1 MKKRI
6 AALALAFA
14 MVLGT
19 VALAA
24 GTEKSITVSPMTL
37 NINGQT
43 VTPTKSNG
51 EAAEVFAY
59 NGATYVPLR
68 YLSELLGI
76 QVEWDKAD
84 PNTARLVGENIV
96 LPAQPAGGYT
106 PGTYVGVS
114 ENGMGGKVTVEVT
127 VTADAIAKVEV
138 TKHAETPGISTPALE
153 RIPGAIVE
161 ANSTEV
167 EGVSGAT
174 LTSNAIK
181 EAVSKALAVARGEAK
196 AEEGNSKVSTEL
208 PFDKPDVL
216 VIGCGFAGMNTA
228 LAAAEAGANV
238 VALEKTGKWGGS
250 ANVGG
255 STLSGAGTKMQ
266 AEAGIVDTPELMV
279 EEIEKRNAG
288 NGGKENYNEQ
298 LTWYY
303 ARHSGEAV
311 DWLDGLGVDLGDRV
325 PRMPSLYEPMNV
337 ARVYS
342 SGKISTYL
350 EAVGNLL
357 TAQVE
362 AGKVAIL
369 YNTEATEL
377 IMDGKTVVGVKAE
390 TEDGTKLDFRA
401 PATVMCTGGYG
412 HSEELLHKYNFQ
424 NCLTTSPEFCTG
436 DGFRFALQAGGVLK
450 NMDYCSTYAGG
461 VRDGDNF
468 VKTLSVR
475 VKDFPYMIFV
485 NKDGQRFVDEL
496 GAADGSDYDEIT
508 SWWKKGDNTVYIM
521 FDQAMVDTL
530 HAKEMPIFSGDK
542 DWSKWDTAV
551 EKGQEV
557 FKADSVA
564 EAAKLAGIDA
574 AGLEATVSR
583 YNGFVAAGKD
593 ADFGRTREMQK
604 FETGPYYIIR
614 TIPYV
619 MITSGGAWMNDKC
632 QLLNEA
638 GEPIPGLY
646 QAGEMVGNANICGHT
661 TFGGIQN
668 TGCVVFGKQAGTQAA
683 AYAAAGK

>member
-1 MKKRI
+1 MKKRVLS
-6 AALALAFA
+6 LALAVA
-14 MVLGT
+14 MCLSLG
-19 VALAA
+19 ACGNKEGKESPEA
-24 GTEKSITVSPMTL
+24 GI
-37 NINGQT
+37 
-43 VTPTKSNG
+43 
-51 EAAEVFAY
+51 
-59 NGATYVPLR
+59 
-68 YLSELLGI
+68 
-76 QVEWDKAD
+76 
-84 PNTARLVGENIV
+84 
-96 LPAQPAGGYT
+96 YT
-106 PGTYVGVS
+106 PGTYVGIS
-114 ENGMGGKVTVEVT
+114 EKGMGGKVTVEVT
-127 VTADAIAKVEV
+127 VDANAITEVNV
-138 TKHAETPGISTPALE
+138 TKHGETPGISDPAIE
-153 RIPGAIVE
+153 KIPAAIQE
-161 ANSTEV
+161 ANSAEV
-167 EGVSGAT
+167 EAVAGAT
-174 LTSNAIK
+174 LTSEAIK
-181 EAVSKALAVARGEAK
+181 EAVANALAVARGEAEPVVEDDT
-196 AEEGNSKVSTEL
+196 ASVEL
-208 PFDKPDVL
+208 PFESPDVI

-238 VALEKTGKWGGS
+238 VVLEKTGKWGGS

-266 AEAGIVDTPELMV
+266 KEAGIEDTPELMV
-279 EEIEKRNAG
+279 EEIEKRNAD
-288 NGGKENYNEQ
+288 NGGSENYNEE

-311 DWLDGLGVDLGDRV
+311 DWLDSLGVDLGDRV

-342 SGKISTYL
+342 SGKISTYI
-350 EAVGNLL
+350 EAVGKLL
-357 TAQVE
+357 TEQVD

-369 YNTEATEL
+369 YNTAATEL
-377 IMDGKTVVGVKAE
+377 IMDGNAVVGVKAQA
-390 TEDGTKLDFRA
+390 EDGSALEFRA
-401 PATVMCTGGYG
+401 PATVMCAGGYG

-468 VKTLSVR
+468 VKTMSVR
-475 VKDFPYMIFV
+475 VKDFPYMIFI

-496 GAADGSDYDEIT
+496 GAEDGSDYDEIT

-521 FDQAMVDTL
+521 FDQAMVDEL
-530 HAKEMPIFSGDK
+530 HGKEMPIFSGDK
-542 DWSKWDTAV
+542 DWSKWDKAV
-551 EKGQEV
+551 ESGQEV
-557 FKADSVA
+557 FKADTVA
-564 EAAKLAGIDA
+564 EVAKLAGIDG
-574 AGLEATVSR
+574 AGLEATIER

-593 ADFGRTREMQK
+593 DDFGRTREMKK

-638 GEPIPGLY
+638 GEVIPGLY

-668 TGCVVFGKQAGTQAA
+668 TGCMVFGKQAGTQAA
-683 AYAAAGK
+683 AYAAEK